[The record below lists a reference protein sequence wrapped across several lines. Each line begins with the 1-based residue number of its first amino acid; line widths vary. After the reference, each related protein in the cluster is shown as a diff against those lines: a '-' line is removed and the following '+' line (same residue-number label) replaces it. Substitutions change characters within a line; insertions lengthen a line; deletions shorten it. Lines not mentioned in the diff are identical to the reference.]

1 MTQLNI
7 AVAGASGRM
16 GRMLIEAIRTH
27 PTPSWPARST
37 CAGSPFIGQDAG
49 ASAASSPA

>member
-16 GRMLIEAIRTH
+16 GRMLIETIAAADDAA
-27 PTPSWPARST
+27 WPVRST
-37 CAGSPFIGQDAG
+37 AKAIPSSARTPAPSR
-49 ASAASSPA
+49 AS